1 MAQATTDR
9 VPTLPN
15 PRLRKSL
22 DVTRHDQA
30 SSILVAL
37 LVTLG
42 IVVFLMFFA
51 WLSSRIRY
59 ETPTLPVEVVEGL
72 GDGGGGGGTG
82 TAPGPE
88 QMLEDVSSDEV
99 PALQEQNAEQ
109 GLEAVAAA
117 VSIQVSNIEN
127 FDELAEGG
135 GGIGGGS
142 GGGIGM
148 GVGTGI
154 GDGRGPG
161 RGGKPGGQLPEWE
174 VRFNASTI
182 EIYSQQLDF
191 FNVELAA
198 IGGGKNVIDYAS
210 KFTQPQPA
218 VRSGS
223 STQEKRRYLTWRKG
237 PLAAA
242 DKQLLAKAGIDTSA
256 RIVLQFLPFEVEQQ
270 MAQLELEYARGKK
283 MSQIRRTVF
292 AVRGSEGKFEFYVVE
307 QEDR

>member
-1 MAQATTDR
+1 
-9 VPTLPN
+9 
-15 PRLRKSL
+15 
-22 DVTRHDQA
+22 
-30 SSILVAL
+30 
-37 LVTLG
+37 
-42 IVVFLMFFA
+42 
-51 WLSSRIRY
+51 
-59 ETPTLPVEVVEGL
+59 
-72 GDGGGGGGTG
+72 
-82 TAPGPE
+82 
-88 QMLEDVSSDEV
+88 MLEDVSSDEV
-99 PALQEQNAEQ
+99 PSLQEQTAEQ

-117 VSIQVSNIEN
+117 VSIQVANIEN

-182 EIYSQQLDF
+182 EVYSQQLDF

-198 IGGGKNVIDYAS
+198 IGGGKNTIDYAS
-210 KFTQPQPA
+210 KFTQPKPD
-218 VRSGS
+218 VRTGTSDK
-223 STQEKRRYLTWRKG
+223 EKRRYLTWRKG

-242 DKQLLAKAGIDTSA
+242 DKQLLAKAGIETTG
-256 RIVLQFLPFEVEQQ
+256 RIVLQFLPFDVEQQ
-270 MAQLELEYARGKK
+270 MAQIEAQFAKGMK
-283 MSQIRRTVF
+283 MSQIRRTAF

-307 QEDR
+307 QDLR